1 MNAVGLDSSTG
12 AGSVALLRD
21 SRVMREIGSPK
32 SESFSR
38 SLLVTLEELLRE
50 SGLSLS
56 DIDCFGVA
64 TGPGSFT
71 GIRIGVSTVFGIA
84 FPLGKPVY
92 GISTLEAMARSALPS
107 EKDKTVC
114 PLLDAGRGNVYTAC
128 FRLREKELKRISE
141 DSIQP
146 VETLPEKTERG
157 AAFFGD
163 LPETCRKKMEEAGI
177 FTDRDIFR
185 KSVAAGAA
193 ESAMIMKRKGNIGD
207 VFLLKPNYI
216 HRGPVKNIYS

>member
-1 MNAVGLDSSTG
+1 MLKNST
-12 AGSVALLRD
+12 V
-21 SRVMREIGSPK
+21 VREISSPK

-38 SLLVTLEELLRE
+38 SLLATVEKLLRE
-50 SGLSLS
+50 SGLNVS
-56 DIDCFGVA
+56 DVDCFGVT

-71 GIRIGVSTVFGIA
+71 GIRIGVATVFGIA

-92 GISTLEAMARSALPS
+92 GVSALEAMARAALPS
-107 EKDKTVC
+107 EKEKTVY
-114 PLLDAGRGNVYTAC
+114 PLIDAGRGNVYTAC
-128 FRLREKELKRISE
+128 FRLRGEELKRISE

-146 VETLPEKTERG
+146 VETLPKNTERG
-157 AAFFGD
+157 TVFFGA

-177 FTDRDIFR
+177 FITENIAQ

-193 ESAMIMKRKGNIGD
+193 ESAIIIKQKGNIGD

-216 HRGPVKNIYS
+216 HRGPVKNIYC